1 MGISIVLITQ
11 QRIVTDGSRLRLSD
25 VQGPPTLLIQ
35 SETRCTTT
43 PSIPNDALLIYFTDA
58 TLASAFVARSCIG
71 AKVKTDGGARMSRSR
86 ESGRDCT
93 GRRAGSRAKIR

>member
-1 MGISIVLITQ
+1 MNGGGFPELGRFLPRRLMVREEV
-11 QRIVTDGSRLRLSD
+11 QR
-25 VQGPPTLLIQ
+25 PPTVLIQ

-86 ESGRDCT
+86 KSGRDCT